1 MGTTT
6 PGALLDVNGKAKS
19 TSLEVTGVVSGNS
32 AVFSGVVSA
41 ANIRAGASFFTA
53 QVSGTGLTLSG
64 IVSGTSAVFSGIVSA
79 ASFAGA
85 VSGTTG
91 NFSSQVSGV
100 GSTWSGPVSGTS
112 GVFSGTVSA
121 AKFSG
126 AIDATI
132 VSAASAVFTGI
143 VSGTS
148 AVFNAVVSVSGFSAV
163 FAVSPWISL
172 TDAASVAVNFKTGQ
186 NFVVQLG
193 GNRTL
198 ENGTNLSL
206 GQSGSIFIVQDGTG
220 SRTLSYGASWKF
232 PGGTAPTLTTTSAAI
247 DRLDYVIYGV
257 SAIQAV
263 LTKDNK

>member
-1 MGTTT
+1 
-6 PGALLDVNGKAKS
+6 
-19 TSLEVTGVVSGNS
+19 
-32 AVFSGVVSA
+32 
-41 ANIRAGASFFTA
+41 
-53 QVSGTGLTLSG
+53 
-64 IVSGTSAVFSGIVSA
+64 VFSGIVSA

-172 TDAASVAVNFKTGQ
+172 TDAVSVAVNFKTGQ